1 MSKNTT
7 LQILRTSN
15 RDSTTV
21 ANSTL
26 NEGELLFDSTANKLL
41 VGTGDTVGNAVVIN
55 KDLTSSD
62 NITVGNVTATGLKI
76 LSANASN
83 VKIGTT
89 KSNSI
94 HLSNASFTNAT
105 IANATIN
112 SLNIPTKDDIGAI
125 IATIGN
131 IQISS
136 SEANFQN
143 ITIHGS
149 AVATEGYVS
158 RATSAGTGGQIDY
171 LKIGQS
177 TYTLPKVS
185 VTSTS
190 GSTIYNLNI
199 NGTNYSLPQGGG
211 TAGVTSIGGK
221 TGAIGTSTDIKVDSS
236 NNLYLNSVTNVGI
249 NCPTE
254 TATFDSIVVTSATIN
269 AVLSSPVVNAT
280 TVNATTIK
288 LTNIASGGAS
298 VSSTIGV
305 RNTDGITVGLE
316 RSFLYST
323 DGQTEE
329 RIPTVKVLNIDP
341 SEQFISSSYAGIFT
355 LAIDGNK
362 WKLVL
367 GIGSTSVEIG
377 RGGW

>member
-1 MSKNTT
+1 M
-7 LQILRTSN
+7 
-15 RDSTTV
+15 
-21 ANSTL
+21 
-26 NEGELLFDSTANKLL
+26 
-41 VGTGDTVGNAVVIN
+41 
-55 KDLTSSD
+55 
-62 NITVGNVTATGLKI
+62 
-76 LSANASN
+76 
-83 VKIGTT
+83 
-89 KSNSI
+89 
-94 HLSNASFTNAT
+94 
-105 IANATIN
+105 
-112 SLNIPTKDDIGAI
+112 
-125 IATIGN
+125 
-131 IQISS
+131 
-136 SEANFQN
+136 
-143 ITIHGS
+143 
-149 AVATEGYVS
+149 
-158 RATSAGTGGQIDY
+158 
-171 LKIGQS
+171 
-177 TYTLPKVS
+177 S

-323 DGQTEE
+323 DG
-329 RIPTVKVLNIDP
+329 
-341 SEQFISSSYAGIFT
+341 
-355 LAIDGNK
+355 
-362 WKLVL
+362 
-367 GIGSTSVEIG
+367 
-377 RGGW
+377 